1 DRPSLYDSFADRP
14 PPLVA
19 RQDRFGSTDPEEVA
33 DWVIRRRPES
43 VAVSFAYSFAD
54 PDDESAVAAALDG
67 TPVSV
72 SHRVAPEFREFERAS
87 TTVLNA
93 YLQPRLGGYM
103 QRLTERA
110 ETVTEHLQI
119 MRSSGGLM
127 QADDAAGLAAA
138 LLLSGPAGG
147 VVAAAALGRAHDYGR
162 LITFDMG
169 GTSTDVCRIED
180 GRPEVAYERTVE
192 GYVCRMPSVAVHTV
206 GAGGGS
212 LAWKDAG
219 GSLRVGPRS
228 AGARPGPAAYGL
240 GGTEPTVTDA
250 HVVLGRIDP
259 AARLGGSLPLDR
271 VAAG

>member
-1 DRPSLYDSFADRP
+1 VEFSQVRVLTAC
-14 PPLVA
+14 
-19 RQDRFGSTDPEEVA
+19 RQRRQVGYRLRQTD
-33 DWVIRRRPES
+33 
-43 VAVSFAYSFAD
+43 
-54 PDDESAVAAALDG
+54 
-67 TPVSV
+67 
-72 SHRVAPEFREFERAS
+72 
-87 TTVLNA
+87 
-93 YLQPRLGGYM
+93 
-103 QRLTERA
+103 RA

-127 QADDAAGLAAA
+127 QAVDAAELAAA

-180 GRPEVAYERTVE
+180 GRPEVAYERTID

-228 AGARPGPAAYGL
+228 ASARPGPVAYGL

-259 AARLGGSLPLDR
+259 GARLGGSLPLDAD
-271 VAAG
+271 AARQAMEVLGSGFGFEASRAAEGIIEVVEAHMERAIRNVSVEQG